1 MTANCINSFDLKYQL
16 KTFYKNVGFL
26 MCNFVYLEKMILMK
40 RQVLIDKTMNK
51 ISLLP
56 DIKIKEVNDFA
67 DFLLSKMDDKIIQEG
82 IQKIVSDSKSFN
94 YLKDEEDLYT
104 VEDLKERYK

>member
-1 MTANCINSFDLKYQL
+1 
-16 KTFYKNVGFL
+16 
-26 MCNFVYLEKMILMK
+26 MK

-51 ISLLP
+51 ISRLT

-67 DFLLSKMDDKIIQEG
+67 DFLLSKIDDKIIQEG
-82 IQKIVSDSKSFN
+82 IQKIVYDSKSFN

-104 VEDLKERYK
+104 VKDLKERYK